1 MQAMIQARLAAVDE
15 PAERRGA
22 QRQAVALDAR
32 LRALGTTGAEVQVL
46 NLSATG
52 FMAECDAEIAVGA
65 RVWLML
71 PGRERLNALVRWANG
86 GRLGGE
92 FADPIPLNPGAF

>member
-1 MQAMIQARLAAVDE
+1 MIHARLAAVDDL
-15 PAERRGA
+15 AERRGA
-22 QRQAVALDAR
+22 QRQTVALDAR
-32 LRALGTTGAEVQVL
+32 LRAFGTTGAEAQVL

-52 FMAECDAEIAVGA
+52 FMAECDAEVAVGT

-71 PGRERLNALVRWANG
+71 PGRERLNALVRWAWG

-92 FADPIPLNPGAF
+92 FAEPIQLNKEAV